1 MQKNHHHPMAKK
13 ALSVVAALLIIY
25 GFSILH
31 RDSYSMERLGGIL
44 IGVGTL
50 YFIVLLLRSK
60 NPSETDSDR

>member
-1 MQKNHHHPMAKK
+1 MAKK
-13 ALSVVAALLIIY
+13 VLAAVAALLIVY

-60 NPSETDSDR
+60 SPSPSDREKNG